1 VHFTPGGTGDAP
13 RPGDIVT
20 TVVTRGAPTYLLA
33 DGIPLEVR
41 RTRGGDAWAARQAV
55 PSSAESTPG
64 DAPAGVLLG
73 MPTTRPAG

>member
-1 VHFTPGGTGDAP
+1 MHFTPGATGDAP

-33 DGIPLEVR
+33 DDPPLHIR
-41 RTRGGDAWAARQAV
+41 RTRGGDAWAARLAGS
-55 PSSAESTPG
+55 SSANGGPD

-73 MPTTRPAG
+73 MPTTRPTA